1 MGSTVMYRWVK
12 KLYLQG
18 RADER
23 ELESAV
29 KKNWITEEEKE
40 EIIASKK
47 DITEKKRGKMNV

>member
-1 MGSTVMYRWVK
+1 MYRWVK